1 MWPDLTSGPIEIL
14 YCLEYFS
21 RALTLI
27 PGTFFHTLTLSFF
40 PRSEPKIPNFFSHPN
55 PNLWKLFPRF
65 QSSKILESRIFS
77 KQYTHAAEPGLSM
90 HLMDKLKYAKRTII
104 NCMKILEHL

>member
-1 MWPDLTSGPIEIL
+1 MCTDLTSRPIEIL

-40 PRSEPKIPNFFSHPN
+40 PRSEPTIPNFFSHPN
-55 PNLWKLFPRF
+55 PNLRIHFPRPNPTF

-77 KQYTHAAEPGLSM
+77 KQYTHAAEP
-90 HLMDKLKYAKRTII
+90 
-104 NCMKILEHL
+104 

>member
-1 MWPDLTSGPIEIL
+1 MWPDLTSRPIEIL

-27 PGTFFHTLTLSFF
+27 PGNFFHTLTLTFF
-40 PRSEPKIPNFFSHPN
+40 LTIWPEIKNLFLTLTLTSGFIFPK
-55 PNLWKLFPRF
+55 F

-77 KQYTHAAEPGLSM
+77 KQYTHAAEPWLSM
-90 HLMDKLKYAKRTII
+90 HLMDKLEYAKRMII
-104 NCMKILEHL
+104 NCMKILENL